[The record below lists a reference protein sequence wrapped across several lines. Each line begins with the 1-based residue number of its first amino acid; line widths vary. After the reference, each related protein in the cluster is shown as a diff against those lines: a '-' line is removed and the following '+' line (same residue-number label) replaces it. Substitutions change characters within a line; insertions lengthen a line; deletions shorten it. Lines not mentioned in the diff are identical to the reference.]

1 MIVVQGGEE
10 EEYKV
15 EYQKTR
21 MKVNLVALAV
31 WDIGDERILESGE
44 LWRRRTW
51 SKQKW
56 KRS

>member
-31 WDIGDERILESGE
+31 
-44 LWRRRTW
+44 
-51 SKQKW
+51 
-56 KRS
+56 